1 MNEKSR
7 QCVVIK
13 LLFLYQK
20 NFRHW
25 LAMPLCILNSVMF
38 ALFICPFLGDVDY
51 KFSCLVNLVLKCTG
65 EGKHQFSV
73 QTLCLLLDYILRKQ
87 HIRGSTL
94 RS

>member
-25 LAMPLCILNSVMF
+25 LAINAVVYSEFSDVCIVY
-38 ALFICPFLGDVDY
+38 CPFLGDVDY

-65 EGKHQFSV
+65 ESKHQFSDE
-73 QTLCLLLDYILRKQ
+73 TLSLLLDYILRK
-87 HIRGSTL
+87 
-94 RS
+94 